1 MSSSRRPQDRPW
13 KQSKKVVLLAVLG
26 SCFSWG
32 QAGTPSG
39 PPEESGK
46 FVLYKFAQP
55 IGAESYSITR
65 QDQALVLTSEF
76 DFKDRGN
83 DVPLKTSWRAALDY
97 SPQTFTVAGR
107 TCRFCPIDSSVDVGN
122 GNAQVRQG
130 KETHTAAVPEK
141 FFTMAG
147 YAPVAMQMAM
157 MRYWR
162 GHGSPAALPMLPSGA
177 VRVQDRGSESFDL
190 DGRKVTLERYSI
202 RGLIWGLET
211 LWMDAD
217 NKLVALIST
226 DAEFDHFEALREGY
240 ESQLSKFIAAA
251 ARDEVGALTEL
262 STRFSTSHA
271 GALAVVGATVID
283 GTGKPPLKDATVLV
297 RGGRIVAIG
306 PRAQVRVPA
315 DAVKVDAVGKYI
327 IPGLWDMHAHYEQV
341 EWGPIYLAA
350 GVTTVRDVGNEFDFI
365 TTVRDLVN
373 GGKALGPRLVLAGIV
388 DGDGPFALGV
398 QRVNTPADAQ
408 AWVQR
413 YHNAGFQQIK
423 IYSSVTSENVRAIC
437 AAAHKLGMTVTGHI
451 PIGMTAYDGVND
463 GMDQIN
469 HLQYITQLLLPKDFD
484 AKKATFPERLQAMA
498 AIDVNSAAGQQ
509 AIRFLKEHGTV
520 LDPTMSLSEMQ
531 FRRADQPATNIEPG
545 LAKVAPELREPL
557 MSGGMPPDLAPS
569 LLRIRQKNLELIG
582 ALHHAG
588 VPIVA
593 GTDQNIPGYSLYRE
607 LELYVEAGFTSME
620 ALQSA
625 TLVPARVMKM
635 EDDSGT
641 VEAGKRADF
650 DILDANPLDDIHN
663 VRTVRSVVANGILY
677 QSPPLWESVGF
688 AR

>member
-1 MSSSRRPQDRPW
+1 MPSSRNTQELTW
-13 KQSKKVVLLAVLG
+13 KQGKKVALLVLLACC
-26 SCFSWG
+26 SSWG
-32 QAGTPSG
+32 QTGTPST

-46 FVLYKFAQP
+46 FILYKFAQP
-55 IGAESYSITR
+55 IGAESYTITR
-65 QDQALVLTSEF
+65 QDQALVLASQF

-83 DVPLKTSWRAALDY
+83 DVPLKTSLYAALDY
-97 SPQTFTVAGR
+97 SPQTFTVAGK
-107 TCRFCPIDSSVDVGN
+107 TCRFCPIDSSVEISN
-122 GNAQVRQG
+122 GKAQVRQG
-130 KETHTAAVPEK
+130 KETHRAEVPEK
-141 FFTMAG
+141 FFMMAG
-147 YAPVAMQMAM
+147 YAPVAMQMGM

-162 GHGSPAALPMLPSGA
+162 SHGSPAALPMLPSGE
-177 VRVQDRGSESFDL
+177 VRVQDRGPESFDL
-190 DGRKVTLERYSI
+190 DGRKVTLERYSV

-240 ESQLSKFIAAA
+240 ESQLSKFVAAA
-251 ARDEVGALTEL
+251 ARDEMAALSEL
-262 STRFSTSHA
+262 SAKFAAPRA
-271 GALAVVGATVID
+271 GAMAVIGATVID
-283 GTGKPPLKDATVLV
+283 GTGKAPLKDATILV
-297 RGGRIVAIG
+297 RGGRIVAVG
-306 PRAQVRVPA
+306 PRDQVKVPA
-315 DAVKVDAVGKYI
+315 EAVKVDAAGKYI

-388 DGDGPFALGV
+388 DGDGPFALGI
-398 QRVNTPADAQ
+398 QRVNSPADAH

-413 YHNAGFQQIK
+413 YHDAGFQQIK
-423 IYSSVTSENVRAIC
+423 IYSSVTPENVRAIC

-469 HLQYITQLLLPKDFD
+469 HLQYISALLLPKDFD
-484 AKKATFPERLQAMA
+484 AKKATFPERLQTMA
-498 AIDVNSAAGQQ
+498 SIDVNSAAGQQ
-509 AIRFLKEHGTV
+509 AMRFLKEHGTV
-520 LDPTMSLSEMQ
+520 IDPTMSLFEMQ
-531 FRRADQPATNIEPG
+531 FRPSDQPATNIEPG
-545 LAKVAPELREPL
+545 LAKVAPELREAL

-569 LLRIRQKNLELIG
+569 VQKFRQKNLEIIG
-582 ALHHAG
+582 AMHRAG

-593 GTDQNIPGYSLYRE
+593 GTDQNVPGYSLYRE
-607 LELYVEAGFTSME
+607 MELYVEAGFTPME

-635 EDDSGT
+635 EGESGT

-650 DILDANPLDDIHN
+650 DILDANPLEDIHN
-663 VRTVRSVVANGILY
+663 VRSVRSVVANGILY
-677 QSPPLWESVGF
+677 QSAPLWESVGF